1 VTPLKAKPD
10 PSKPSSRA
18 KPDDEV
24 QSRAFHREA
33 GVDPNVDLDEVV
45 RRLAQQERRDTSKK
59 G

>member
-1 VTPLKAKPD
+1 MKAKPD

-24 QSRAFHREA
+24 QSRAFRKTAREA

-45 RRLAQQERRDTSKK
+45 RRLAEQERRDTSKK